1 MDANSL
7 ELLRESDL
15 RNRLKLSHSTI
26 WRLLRAGQFPSPVR
40 VSQRLKAWRLVD
52 IERWITTR
60 AGLDRGQTARSA
72 NGEKL
77 RADSSRIRL
86 GPD

>member
-26 WRLLRAGQFPSPVR
+26 WRLLRAGQFPPPVR

-52 IERWITTR
+52 IER
-60 AGLDRGQTARSA
+60 
-72 NGEKL
+72 
-77 RADSSRIRL
+77 
-86 GPD
+86 

>member
-52 IERWITTR
+52 IERWLTTR
-60 AGLDRGQTARSA
+60 AGLDRGQTARRA

-77 RADSSRIRL
+77 PADSPSKRL
-86 GPD
+86 GAD